1 MTRSVTKVAFAAMA
15 FQAVAM
21 CVGQDIQV
29 NMDGQTLAFPDTKPL
44 VMYGDNV
51 MVPARPILEHM
62 GGDVHWDDATQTAT
76 TTINGKE
83 VELKINDFVATVDG
97 KYQDLQNAPVIVDGR
112 MMIPMRFL
120 SDAFGAQVNWT
131 EGTQVLSIDTG
142 APAANNTEPTTT
154 TDQVPI
160 TLYQDTVIPIVL
172 DQPLSSTDNQPGDTF
187 TATVNDDGKPENLPS
202 GTKVEG
208 HVVAAY
214 PMSEGQPATL
224 QLAFDRLVLPDGQT
238 VPIEASLDSPMMD
251 YIPADQSGPY
261 DYTLSSG
268 LTMNI
273 RIDHDVTSAL

>member
-21 CVGQDIQV
+21 CVAQDIQV
-29 NMDGQTLAFPDTKPL
+29 NMDGQTLAFPDTKPQ

-83 VELKINDFVATVDG
+83 VELKVNDFVATVDG
-97 KYQDLQNAPVIVDGR
+97 KYTDLQNAPVIVDGR
-112 MMIPMRFL
+112 LMIPMRFFA
-120 SDAFGAQVNWT
+120 DAFNAEVNWS
-131 EGTQVLSIDTG
+131 QDDQMVSIDTG
-142 APAANNTEPTTT
+142 TTPAANNTEPMTA
-154 TDQVPI
+154 DQAPI
-160 TLYQDTVIPIVL
+160 TLYEDTVIPIVL
-172 DQPLSSTDNQPGDTF
+172 DQPLSSADNQPGDTF
-187 TATVNDDGKPENLPS
+187 TATVSDYDKPDNLPS

-208 HVVAAY
+208 HVVSAY

-224 QLAFDRLVLPDGQT
+224 QLAFDRLVLPNGQT
-238 VPIEASLDSPMMD
+238 IPIEASLNPPMMD
-251 YIPADQSGPY
+251 YIPADESGPY

-268 LTMNI
+268 MTMNL
-273 RIDHDVTSAL
+273 RLDHDVTSAL